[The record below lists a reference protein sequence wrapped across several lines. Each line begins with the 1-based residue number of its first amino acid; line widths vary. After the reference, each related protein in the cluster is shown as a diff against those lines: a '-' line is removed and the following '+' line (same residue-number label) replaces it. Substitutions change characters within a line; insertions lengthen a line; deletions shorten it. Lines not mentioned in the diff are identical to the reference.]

1 MAEQK
6 IPETLHTIQNSFD
19 NLDATEQVKLLEEI
33 TCIMAYFKSENDNND
48 ATDGIFNA
56 LSEIAESVQEDF
68 EELVGISNDKK
79 AFVRAL
85 ARIFTLLLN
94 TNIDTIDKIKKL
106 IKLAIETMLK
116 IWQEPRQR

>member
-1 MAEQK
+1 
-6 IPETLHTIQNSFD
+6 
-19 NLDATEQVKLLEEI
+19 
-33 TCIMAYFKSENDNND
+33 MAYFKSENDNND

-68 EELVGISNDKK
+68 EELVGKNDKK

-94 TNIDTIDKIKKL
+94 TNVDTIDKIKKL
-106 IKLAIETMLK
+106 IKIAIETMLK